1 MKDAR
6 APQVYS
12 QLSALADPTRGRLLL
27 ALDRQEL
34 AVTELASAL
43 RLPQST
49 VSRHLRTLAD
59 EGWISA
65 RAEGTSRRYRM
76 ATESL
81 PGSMRRLWAAV
92 KEPVSALPGAAE
104 DSERLREVLAAR
116 RDASQAFFHS
126 AAGRWDR
133 LRAELFGSQI
143 ELVAPLGLLDEGWV
157 VGDLGCGTGAVS
169 QALAG
174 AVAKVIAVDGSR
186 AMLAAAKQRLADE
199 ANVELRAG
207 ELEALPVEDEELD
220 AALLVLVLHHVPT
233 PAAALAEAAR
243 ALKPGGRLVVVDML
257 PHDREA
263 YRDDMGHVWLG
274 LPTRDLQRWLREAG
288 LEPLRTRTLPP
299 VSGARGPPLFLST
312 ARKRPPARRASRRR
326 S

>member
-12 QLSALADPTRGRLLL
+12 QLSALADPIRGRLLL

-34 AVTELASAL
+34 AVTELATAL

-49 VSRHLRTLAD
+49 VSRHLRTLGE
-59 EGWISA
+59 EGWITV

-76 ATESL
+76 ATEAL
-81 PGSMRRLWAAV
+81 PGPMRRLWAAV
-92 KEPVSALPGAAE
+92 KEPISALPGAAE
-104 DSERLREVLAAR
+104 DAEHLREVLAAR

-133 LRAELFGSQI
+133 LRAELFGPQI
-143 ELVAPLGLLDEGWV
+143 ELLAPLALLDESWV

-169 QALAG
+169 AALAG
-174 AVAKVIAVDGSR
+174 AVGRVIAVDGSR
-186 AMLAAAKQRLADE
+186 AMLAAAQQRLSEE

-220 AALLVLVLHHVPT
+220 AALMILVLHHVPT
-233 PAAALAEAAR
+233 PASALAEAAR
-243 ALKPGGRLVVVDML
+243 ALKPGGRLVVADML

-263 YRDDMGHVWLG
+263 YRHDMGHVWLG
-274 LPTRDLQRWLREAG
+274 LPPAQLDRWLGEAG
-288 LEPLRTRTLPP
+288 LEPLRTRFLPP
-299 VSGARGPPLFLST
+299 VTGVRGPPLFLST
-312 ARKRPPARRASRRR
+312 ARKRPPAKRAPKRR